1 MSTIVLT
8 RRKASLRSIFAVL
21 FAVAASLAVYSY
33 LSWMKSQIPISGK
46 LVSMVVAARDLQAG
60 ETIEASMLEVVDHP
74 SRYLPRG
81 AMQGIDRVIGKVL
94 SVPVFRGESLT
105 SPKLGSKGGLSSVVP
120 AGTRAY
126 FLTLS
131 NNAITPRPGDRVD
144 VLATLPREV
153 LGEPTTITVLRG
165 KEVASMAR
173 GEASASDK
181 VAGNLGLETAEGV
194 KLGIT
199 LFVTPVE
206 AEKLAM
212 AEALGKITLVFAP
225 SKVDQSAPPKPVRPA
240 DLGT

>member
-21 FAVAASLAVYSY
+21 FAIAATLAVYSY
-33 LSWMKSQIPISGK
+33 LSWMKAQIPVSGK
-46 LVSMVVAARDLQAG
+46 LISMVVAARDLQAG
-60 ETIEASMLEVVDHP
+60 ETIDPSMLELVEHP
-74 SRYLPRG
+74 SRYLPMG
-81 AMQGIDRVIGKVL
+81 AFNGIDGVVGKVL
-94 SVPVFRGESLT
+94 SVPVFQGEAVT
-105 SPKLGSKGGLSSVVP
+105 SPKLGSKGGVSGLVP

-126 FLTLS
+126 FL
-131 NNAITPRPGDRVD
+131 AVPGGGIAPRAGDRVD

-173 GEASASDK
+173 REASASDS
-181 VAGNLGLETAEGV
+181 VGGNLGLEAADQA

-199 LFVTPVE
+199 LFVTPEE

-212 AEALGKITLVFAP
+212 AEALGKITLIFAP
-225 SKVDQSAPPKPVRPA
+225 FEADQSVAPRPVRPS
-240 DLGT
+240 DLGA